1 MKTSKITTLS
11 AIAIATAFLGG
22 AVVHADEA
30 QATSNV
36 YTEVAGKITVT
47 PIRQTEQLTTAVDN
61 AKAAGVTVETG
72 NTVNNLTQDQAQA
85 AMNEKANEINSVV
98 SQYNAEKQAYA
109 DAQAKYEADKAKYV
123 EDKAAYEKNMAEA
136 EENTKKEGNLSEVA
150 EQGLVYN
157 NASEPNATHEVV
169 KGNVVDEK
177 EVQDAAK
184 AAEVGDKDYL
194 VNTVLNPDSEFI
206 NGGTYVALKAGET
219 TTVRYEGLGN
229 STYNGQKIAAVE
241 YDYTPDVDTY
251 AILYNDPTITIGL
264 MNFSK
269 AIDVATNVRFYDVNK
284 QLITLTKDALFGFN
298 SLNRG
303 KGELY
308 NDKIEYV
315 SNEAG
320 FITINGSTIV
330 NHDGNKAYADSSN
343 DEGVIGEWDNFDS
356 PNFYKGGIVGLT
368 KDGKMSFH
376 FGNDGRVWQWFAINS
391 TIPVSTLPIK
401 PVEPVAPTIEE
412 PVAPT
417 VKVDKY
423 ENVSATPVETPTDET
438 PEFNGDI
445 VPLDPPT
452 VDIPEFDAGI
462 PGIPEVRELPEYTEP
477 IGTVPNDAPK
487 YEKPEFEGGV
497 VPNDPPVVE
506 IPEYNEPIGTVP
518 NEAPVYDKPEWNGG
532 IPGIPEE
539 RELPPFEGGVVPND
553 APILDLPELEIPEEP
568 TKPTPEKPV
577 TPKEAPN
584 KPADAPKAKEVE
596 ITEVVYKNDSEPKE
610 AANTTVYGGT
620 LPHTGEKEGI
630 ASTLGLVVIAAGIT
644 GLTLGFKKRNDK

>member
-22 AVVHADEA
+22 AVVHADET
-30 QATSNV
+30 QAASNV

-47 PIRQTEQLTTAVDN
+47 PIQQTEQLATAVDN

-72 NTVNNLTQDQAQA
+72 NTVNNLTQDQAA
-85 AMNEKANEINSVV
+85 NAMNEKANEINSVV
-98 SQYNAEKQAYA
+98 SQYNAEKQAYT

-123 EDKAAYEKNMAEA
+123 EDKAAYEKNMSEAEA
-136 EENTKKEGNLSEVA
+136 NTKKEGNLSEVA

-219 TTVRYEGLGN
+219 TTVRYEGLEN

-269 AIDVATNVRFYDVNK
+269 AIDVATNVRFYGANK

-308 NDKIEYV
+308 DDKIEYV

-343 DEGVIGEWDNFDS
+343 DESVIGEWDNFDS

-368 KDGKMSFH
+368 QDGKMSFH

-401 PVEPVAPTIEE
+401 PVEPVAPTINE
-412 PVAPT
+412 PTTPI
-417 VKVDKY
+417 VKIDKY
-423 ENVSATPVETPTDET
+423 ENISATPVETPTDET
-438 PEFNGDI
+438 PEFNGGI

-452 VDIPEFDAGI
+452 VEI
-462 PGIPEVRELPEYTEP
+462 PEYTEP

-487 YEKPEFEGGV
+487 
-497 VPNDPPVVE
+497 VE
-506 IPEYNEPIGTVP
+506 IPEWNGGTVP
-518 NEAPVYDKPEWNGG
+518 FDAPKYDKPEWNGG
-532 IPGIPEE
+532 VIPNDAPQYDKPEWHGGTT
-539 RELPPFEGGVVPND
+539 PFDAPSIDKPEWSGGVVPFD
-553 APILDLPELEIPEEP
+553 APVLDLPELEIPEEP
-568 TKPTPEKPV
+568 TKPTPEKPS
-577 TPKEAPN
+577 TPEK
-584 KPADAPKAKEVE
+584 APKTSVE
-596 ITEVVYKNDSEPKE
+596 RSNGKVAQSTTVSYKLDSEPKE
-610 AANTTVYGGT
+610 VANTTVYGGV
-620 LPHTGEKEGI
+620 LPNTGEKEGI

-644 GLTLGFKKRNDK
+644 GLTLGFKKHNEEKGE

>member
-11 AIAIATAFLGG
+11 AIALATAFLGG
-22 AVVHADEA
+22 AVVHADET
-30 QATSNV
+30 QPTSNV

-47 PIRQTEQLTTAVDN
+47 PIQQTEQLTAAVDN

-72 NTVNNLTQDQAQA
+72 NTVNNLTQDQAA
-85 AMNEKANEINSVV
+85 NVMNEKANEINSVV
-98 SQYNAEKQAYA
+98 SQYNADKQAYA

-219 TTVRYEGLGN
+219 TTVRYEGLEN

-241 YDYTPDVDTY
+241 YDYTSNVDTY

-269 AIDVATNVRFYDVNK
+269 AIDVATNVRFYDASK

-308 NDKIEYV
+308 DDKIEYV

-343 DEGVIGEWDNFDS
+343 DESVIGEWDNFDS

-401 PVEPVAPTIEE
+401 PVEPVAPAIEE

-423 ENVSATPVETPTDET
+423 ENISATPVETPTDET
-438 PEFNGDI
+438 PEFNGGI

-452 VDIPEFDAGI
+452 VDIPEWNGGTVPNEAPIHDKPEFQGGV
-462 PGIPEVRELPEYTEP
+462 PGIPEVH
-477 IGTVPNDAPK
+477 D
-487 YEKPEFEGGV
+487 KPEFDGGV
-497 VPNDPPVVE
+497 VPLDPPVVE
-506 IPEYNEPIGTVP
+506 IPELII
-518 NEAPVYDKPEWNGG
+518 D
-532 IPGIPEE
+532 IPEE
-539 RELPPFEGGVVPND
+539 
-553 APILDLPELEIPEEP
+553 
-568 TKPTPEKPV
+568 PTPEKPV
-577 TPKEAPN
+577 TLKEVPS
-584 KPADAPKAKEVE
+584 KPVDAPKEKAAAQSTTVSYNLAPVSKE
-596 ITEVVYKNDSEPKE
+596 TPK
-610 AANTTVYGGT
+610 TTVYGGV
-620 LPHTGEKEGI
+620 LPNTGEKEGI
-630 ASTLGLVVIAAGIT
+630 MSTLGLVVIAAGIAS
-644 GLTLGFKKRNDK
+644 LTLSFKKYNEGEEE

>member
-1 MKTSKITTLS
+1 MKTSKFTTL
-11 AIAIATAFLGG
+11 AGLAIATAFLGG

-47 PIRQTEQLTTAVDN
+47 PIQQTEQLTTAIDN
-61 AKAAGVTVETG
+61 AKAAGVAVETG

-85 AMNEKANEINSVV
+85 TMNEKANEINSVV
-98 SQYNAEKQAYA
+98 SQYTADKQAYA
-109 DAQAKYEADKAKYV
+109 DAQAKYESDKAKYV

-184 AAEVGDKDYL
+184 TAEVGDKDYL

-219 TTVRYEGLGN
+219 TTVRYEGLEN

-241 YDYTPDVDTY
+241 YDYTSDVDTY

-269 AIDVATNVRFYDVNK
+269 AIDVATNVRFYDANK

-308 NDKIEYV
+308 DDKIEYV

-343 DEGVIGEWDNFDS
+343 DESVIGEWDNFDS

-376 FGNDGRVWQWFAINS
+376 FGNDGRVWQ
-391 TIPVSTLPIK
+391 
-401 PVEPVAPTIEE
+401 
-412 PVAPT
+412 
-417 VKVDKY
+417 
-423 ENVSATPVETPTDET
+423 
-438 PEFNGDI
+438 
-445 VPLDPPT
+445 
-452 VDIPEFDAGI
+452 
-462 PGIPEVRELPEYTEP
+462 
-477 IGTVPNDAPK
+477 
-487 YEKPEFEGGV
+487 
-497 VPNDPPVVE
+497 
-506 IPEYNEPIGTVP
+506 
-518 NEAPVYDKPEWNGG
+518 
-532 IPGIPEE
+532 
-539 RELPPFEGGVVPND
+539 
-553 APILDLPELEIPEEP
+553 
-568 TKPTPEKPV
+568 
-577 TPKEAPN
+577 
-584 KPADAPKAKEVE
+584 
-596 ITEVVYKNDSEPKE
+596 
-610 AANTTVYGGT
+610 
-620 LPHTGEKEGI
+620 
-630 ASTLGLVVIAAGIT
+630 
-644 GLTLGFKKRNDK
+644 

>member
-11 AIAIATAFLGG
+11 AIALAAAFLGG
-22 AVVHADEA
+22 AVVHADET

-47 PIRQTEQLTTAVDN
+47 PIQQTEQLTTAVDN
-61 AKAAGVTVETG
+61 AKAAGVNVEAG

-85 AMNEKANEINSVV
+85 AMNEKASEINSVV
-98 SQYNAEKQAYA
+98 SQYNAEKQAYT

-123 EDKAAYEKNMAEA
+123 EDKATYEKNMAEA
-136 EENTKKEGNLSEVA
+136 EANTKKEGNLSEVA

-157 NASEPNATHEVV
+157 NVSEPNATHEVL

-219 TTVRYEGLGN
+219 TTVRYEGLEN

-241 YDYTPDVDTY
+241 YDYTSDVDTY

-269 AIDVATNVRFYDVNK
+269 AIDVATNVRFYDANK
-284 QLITLTKDALFGFN
+284 QLITLSKDALFGFN

-308 NDKIEYV
+308 DDKIEYV

-330 NHDGNKAYADSSN
+330 NHEGNKAYADSSN
-343 DEGVIGEWDNFDS
+343 DEGVIGEWDSFDS

-423 ENVSATPVETPTDET
+423 ENISAKPVETPTDET
-438 PEFNGDI
+438 PEFNGGI
-445 VPLDPPT
+445 IPLDPP
-452 VDIPEFDAGI
+452 VVEIPKFEGGIPGIPEVHEKPEFQGGI
-462 PGIPEVRELPEYTEP
+462 PGIPEVRELPP
-477 IGTVPNDAPK
+477 FD
-487 YEKPEFEGGV
+487 GGV
-497 VPNDPPVVE
+497 VPLDPPVVE
-506 IPEYNEPIGTVP
+506 IPELII
-518 NEAPVYDKPEWNGG
+518 D
-532 IPGIPEE
+532 
-539 RELPPFEGGVVPND
+539 
-553 APILDLPELEIPEEP
+553 IPEEP

-584 KPADAPKAKEVE
+584 KPSDAPKDKAAQSTTVS
-596 ITEVVYKNDSEPKE
+596 YKLDSEPKE
-610 AANTTVYGGT
+610 VANTTVYGGV
-620 LPHTGEKEGI
+620 LPNTGEKEGI
-630 ASTLGLVVIAAGIT
+630 MSTLGLAVIAVGIA
-644 GLTLGFKKRNDK
+644 GLTLSFKKYNERGEN

>member
-22 AVVHADEA
+22 AVVHADET
-30 QATSNV
+30 QSTSNV

-47 PIRQTEQLTTAVDN
+47 PIQQTEQLTAAVDN
-61 AKAAGVTVETG
+61 AKAAGVAVETG
-72 NTVNNLTQDQAQA
+72 NTVNNLTQDQAA
-85 AMNEKANEINSVV
+85 NAMNEKANEINSVV
-98 SQYNAEKQAYA
+98 SQYNADKQAYA
-109 DAQAKYEADKAKYV
+109 DAQTKYESDKAKYV

-219 TTVRYEGLGN
+219 TTVRYEGLEN

-269 AIDVATNVRFYDVNK
+269 AIDVATNVRFYDANK

-308 NDKIEYV
+308 DDKIEYV

-330 NHDGNKAYADSSN
+330 NHEGNKAYADSSN

-412 PVAPT
+412 PTAPT

-423 ENVSATPVETPTDET
+423 ENISATPVETPTDET
-438 PEFNGDI
+438 PEFNGGV

-452 VDIPEFDAGI
+452 VEIPEFQGGI
-462 PGIPEVRELPEYTEP
+462 PGIPEVHEKPEFNGGIPGIPE
-477 IGTVPNDAPK
+477 VH
-487 YEKPEFEGGV
+487 EKPEFEGGV
-497 VPNDPPVVE
+497 VPLDPPVVE
-506 IPEYNEPIGTVP
+506 IPELII
-518 NEAPVYDKPEWNGG
+518 D
-532 IPGIPEE
+532 
-539 RELPPFEGGVVPND
+539 
-553 APILDLPELEIPEEP
+553 IPEEP
-568 TKPTPEKPV
+568 TKPTPEKPS
-577 TPKEAPN
+577 TPKEVPS
-584 KPADAPKAKEVE
+584 KPVEV
-596 ITEVVYKNDSEPKE
+596 PKE
-610 AANTTVYGGT
+610 KVAQPATVSYNFAPASKETPKTTVYGGT
-620 LPHTGEKEGI
+620 LPNTGEKEGI
-630 ASTLGLVVIAAGIT
+630 ASTLGLVVIAAGIAS
-644 GLTLGFKKRNDK
+644 LTLSFKKFNEGEEE

>member
-11 AIAIATAFLGG
+11 AIALATAFLGG
-22 AVVHADEA
+22 AVVHADET
-30 QATSNV
+30 QPTSNV

-47 PIRQTEQLTTAVDN
+47 PIQQTEQLTAAVDN
-61 AKAAGVTVETG
+61 AKAAGVNVETG
-72 NTVNNLTQDQAQA
+72 NTVNNLTQDQAA
-85 AMNEKANEINSVV
+85 NAMNEKANEINSVV
-98 SQYNAEKQAYA
+98 SQYTADKQAYA

-157 NASEPNATHEVV
+157 NASEPNATHKVV

-184 AAEVGDKDYL
+184 TAEVGDKDYL

-219 TTVRYEGLGN
+219 TTVRYEGLEN

-241 YDYTPDVDTY
+241 YDYTPDADTY

-269 AIDVATNVRFYDVNK
+269 AIDVATNVRFYDGNK
-284 QLITLTKDALFGFN
+284 KLIALTKDALFGFN

-308 NDKIEYV
+308 DDKIEYV

-330 NHDGNKAYADSSN
+330 NHEGNKAYADSSN
-343 DEGVIGEWDNFDS
+343 DESVISEWDNFDS

-401 PVEPVAPTIEE
+401 PVEPVAPTIKE
-412 PVAPT
+412 PAAPT

-438 PEFNGDI
+438 PEFNGGI

-452 VDIPEFDAGI
+452 VDIPEWNGGTVPNEAPVHYKPEFQGGI
-462 PGIPEVRELPEYTEP
+462 PGIPEVRELP
-477 IGTVPNDAPK
+477 
-487 YEKPEFEGGV
+487 
-497 VPNDPPVVE
+497 
-506 IPEYNEPIGTVP
+506 
-518 NEAPVYDKPEWNGG
+518 
-532 IPGIPEE
+532 
-539 RELPPFEGGVVPND
+539 PFEGGVIPND

-577 TPKEAPN
+577 TPKEVPN
-584 KPADAPKAKEVE
+584 KPADAPKESATVS
-596 ITEVVYKNDSEPKE
+596 YKLDSEPKE
-610 AANTTVYGGT
+610 VVNTPVYGGT
-620 LPHTGEKEGI
+620 LPVTGEKEGI

-644 GLTLGFKKRNDK
+644 ALTLGSKKRNEGEEE

>member
-22 AVVHADEA
+22 AVVHADE

-47 PIRQTEQLTTAVDN
+47 PIQQNEQLTTAVDN

-72 NTVNNLTQDQAQA
+72 NTVNNLTQDQAA
-85 AMNEKANEINSVV
+85 NAMNEKANEINSVV

-109 DAQAKYEADKAKYV
+109 DAQAKYEADKAKYI
-123 EDKAAYEKNMAEA
+123 EDKAVYEKNMAEA
-136 EENTKKEGNLSEVA
+136 EANTKKEGNLSEVA

-219 TTVRYEGLGN
+219 TTIRYEGLEN

-241 YDYTPDVDTY
+241 YDYTSDIDTY

-269 AIDVATNVRFYDVNK
+269 AIDVATNVRFYDANK

-308 NDKIEYV
+308 DDKIEYV

-330 NHDGNKAYADSSN
+330 NHEGNKAYADSSN
-343 DEGVIGEWDNFDS
+343 DESVIGEWDSFDS
-356 PNFYKGGIVGLT
+356 ANFYKGGIVGLT

-445 VPLDPPT
+445 
-452 VDIPEFDAGI
+452 
-462 PGIPEVRELPEYTEP
+462 PGIPEVH
-477 IGTVPNDAPK
+477 
-487 YEKPEFEGGV
+487 EKPEFDGGV
-497 VPNDPPVVE
+497 VPLDPPVVE
-506 IPEYNEPIGTVP
+506 IPELIT
-518 NEAPVYDKPEWNGG
+518 D
-532 IPGIPEE
+532 
-539 RELPPFEGGVVPND
+539 
-553 APILDLPELEIPEEP
+553 IPEEP
-568 TKPTPEKPV
+568 TKPTPEKPN
-577 TPKEAPN
+577 TPKEVPN
-584 KPADAPKAKEVE
+584 NPVDAPKEKVAQSATVS
-596 ITEVVYKNDSEPKE
+596 YKLDSEPKE
-610 AANTTVYGGT
+610 GVNTPVYGGT
-620 LPHTGEKEGI
+620 LPVTGEKEGI

-644 GLTLGFKKRNDK
+644 ALTLGFKKRNEGEEE

>member
-11 AIAIATAFLGG
+11 AIALATAFLGG
-22 AVVHADEA
+22 AVVHADET
-30 QATSNV
+30 QSTSNV

-47 PIRQTEQLTTAVDN
+47 PIQQTEQLTTAVDN
-61 AKAAGVTVETG
+61 AKAAGVNVETG
-72 NTVNNLTQDQAQA
+72 NTVNNLTQNQAQA

-98 SQYNAEKQAYA
+98 SQYTADKQAYA
-109 DAQAKYEADKAKYV
+109 DAQAKYESDKAKYV

-150 EQGLVYN
+150 EQDLVYN

-219 TTVRYEGLGN
+219 TTVRYEGLEN

-269 AIDVATNVRFYDVNK
+269 AIDVATNVRFYDANK

-308 NDKIEYV
+308 DDKIEYV

-330 NHDGNKAYADSSN
+330 NHEGNKAYADSSN

-391 TIPVSTLPIK
+391 TIPVSTLPVK

-412 PVAPT
+412 PAAPT

-423 ENVSATPVETPTDET
+423 ENISATPVETPTDET
-438 PEFNGDI
+438 PEFNGGI

-452 VDIPEFDAGI
+452 VEIPEFQGGI
-462 PGIPEVRELPEYTEP
+462 PGIPEVH
-477 IGTVPNDAPK
+477 
-487 YEKPEFEGGV
+487 EKPEF
-497 VPNDPPVVE
+497 
-506 IPEYNEPIGTVP
+506 
-518 NEAPVYDKPEWNGG
+518 NGG
-532 IPGIPEE
+532 IPGIPEVHE
-539 RELPPFEGGVVPND
+539 KPEFEGGVVPND

-577 TPKEAPN
+577 TPKEVPN

-596 ITEVVYKNDSEPKE
+596 ITEVAYKLDSEPKE
-610 AANTTVYGGT
+610 VANTPVYGGV
-620 LPHTGEKEGI
+620 LPNTGEKEGV

-644 GLTLGFKKRNDK
+644 TLGLSFKKYNEGEEE

>member
-22 AVVHADEA
+22 AVVHADET
-30 QATSNV
+30 QAASNV

-47 PIRQTEQLTTAVDN
+47 PIQQTEQLATAVDN

-72 NTVNNLTQDQAQA
+72 NTVNNLTQDQVAN
-85 AMNEKANEINSVV
+85 AMDEKANEINSVV

-109 DAQAKYEADKAKYV
+109 DAQAKYESDKAKYV

-136 EENTKKEGNLSEVA
+136 EANTKKEGNLSEVA

-219 TTVRYEGLGN
+219 TTVRYEGLEN

-241 YDYTPDVDTY
+241 YDYTPDADTY

-269 AIDVATNVRFYDVNK
+269 AIDVATNVRFYDANK

-308 NDKIEYV
+308 DDKIEYV

-330 NHDGNKAYADSSN
+330 NHEGNKAYADSSN

-368 KDGKMSFH
+368 KDGEMSFH

-412 PVAPT
+412 PAAPT

-438 PEFNGDI
+438 PEFNGGI

-452 VDIPEFDAGI
+452 VEIPEFQGGI
-462 PGIPEVRELPEYTEP
+462 PGIPEV
-477 IGTVPNDAPK
+477 
-487 YEKPEFEGGV
+487 
-497 VPNDPPVVE
+497 
-506 IPEYNEPIGTVP
+506 
-518 NEAPVYDKPEWNGG
+518 
-532 IPGIPEE
+532 

-553 APILDLPELEIPEEP
+553 APILDLPELVIPEKP

-577 TPKEAPN
+577 TPTQEKPQKPSTPKEVPN
-584 KPADAPKAKEVE
+584 KPLDAPKAKEAESDTVSYKLNSE
-596 ITEVVYKNDSEPKE
+596 QKEVT
-610 AANTTVYGGT
+610 NTTVYGGV
-620 LPHTGEKEGI
+620 LPNTGEKESI
-630 ASTLGLVVIAAGIT
+630 MSTLGLLVISAGIA
-644 GLTLGFKKRNDK
+644 GLTLSFKKYNEGE

>member
-30 QATSNV
+30 PATSNV

-47 PIRQTEQLTTAVDN
+47 PIQQTEQLTAAVDN
-61 AKAAGVTVETG
+61 AKAAGVNVETG
-72 NTVNNLTQDQAQA
+72 NTVNNLTQDQAA
-85 AMNEKANEINSVV
+85 NAMNEKANEINSVV
-98 SQYNAEKQAYA
+98 SQYTADKQAYA

-157 NASEPNATHEVV
+157 NASEPNATHKVV

-184 AAEVGDKDYL
+184 TAEVGDKDYL

-219 TTVRYEGLGN
+219 TTVRYEGLEN

-241 YDYTPDVDTY
+241 YDYTPDADTY

-269 AIDVATNVRFYDVNK
+269 AIDVATNVRFYDANK
-284 QLITLTKDALFGFN
+284 QLIALTKDALFGFN

-308 NDKIEYV
+308 DDKIEYV

-330 NHDGNKAYADSSN
+330 NHEGNKAYADSSN
-343 DEGVIGEWDNFDS
+343 DESVIGEWDNFDS

-401 PVEPVAPTIEE
+401 PVEPVAPTIKE
-412 PVAPT
+412 PAAPT
-417 VKVDKY
+417 VKIDKY

-438 PEFNGDI
+438 PEFNGGI

-452 VDIPEFDAGI
+452 VEIPEFQGGI
-462 PGIPEVRELPEYTEP
+462 PGIPEVH
-477 IGTVPNDAPK
+477 
-487 YEKPEFEGGV
+487 EKPEF
-497 VPNDPPVVE
+497 
-506 IPEYNEPIGTVP
+506 
-518 NEAPVYDKPEWNGG
+518 NGG
-532 IPGIPEE
+532 IPGIPEVHE
-539 RELPPFEGGVVPND
+539 KPEFEGGVVPND

-568 TKPTPEKPV
+568 TKPTPEKPS
-577 TPKEAPN
+577 TPEK
-584 KPADAPKAKEVE
+584 APKTSVE
-596 ITEVVYKNDSEPKE
+596 RSNGKVAQSTTVSYKLDSEPKE
-610 AANTTVYGGT
+610 VANTTVYGGV
-620 LPHTGEKEGI
+620 LPNTGEKEGI
-630 ASTLGLVVIAAGIT
+630 TSTLGLVVIAAGIT
-644 GLTLGFKKRNDK
+644 TLGLSFKKYNEGEEE

>member
-22 AVVHADEA
+22 AVVHADET

-47 PIRQTEQLTTAVDN
+47 PIQQTEQLTTAVDN
-61 AKAAGVTVETG
+61 AKAAGVTVESG
-72 NTVNNLTQDQAQA
+72 NTVNNLTQDQAA
-85 AMNEKANEINSVV
+85 NAMDEKANEINSVV
-98 SQYNAEKQAYA
+98 SQYNAEKQVYA
-109 DAQAKYEADKAKYV
+109 DAQAKYESDKAKYV

-157 NASEPNATHEVV
+157 NASEPNATHEVI

-184 AAEVGDKDYL
+184 VAEVGDKDYL

-206 NGGTYVALKAGET
+206 NGGTYVALKAGKT
-219 TTVRYEGLGN
+219 TTVRYEGLKN

-241 YDYTPDVDTY
+241 YDYTSDVDTY

-269 AIDVATNVRFYDVNK
+269 AIDVATNVRFYDANK

-308 NDKIEYV
+308 DDKIEYV

-330 NHDGNKAYADSSN
+330 NHEGNKAYADSSN
-343 DEGVIGEWDNFDS
+343 DESVIGKWDSFDS
-356 PNFYKGGIVGLT
+356 ANFYKGGIVGLT

-401 PVEPVAPTIEE
+401 PVEPVAPTIKE
-412 PVAPT
+412 PATPT

-423 ENVSATPVETPTDET
+423 ENISATPVETPTDET
-438 PEFNGDI
+438 PEFNG
-445 VPLDPPT
+445 
-452 VDIPEFDAGI
+452 GI
-462 PGIPEVRELPEYTEP
+462 PGIPEVH
-477 IGTVPNDAPK
+477 
-487 YEKPEFEGGV
+487 EKPEFDGGV
-497 VPNDPPVVE
+497 VPLDPPVVE
-506 IPEYNEPIGTVP
+506 IPELIIDV
-518 NEAPVYDKPEWNGG
+518 
-532 IPGIPEE
+532 PEE
-539 RELPPFEGGVVPND
+539 
-553 APILDLPELEIPEEP
+553 
-568 TKPTPEKPV
+568 PTPEKPS
-577 TPKEAPN
+577 TPEK
-584 KPADAPKAKEVE
+584 APKTSVE
-596 ITEVVYKNDSEPKE
+596 RPNGKVAQSTTVSYKLDSEPKE
-610 AANTTVYGGT
+610 VANTPVYGGV
-620 LPHTGEKEGI
+620 LPNTGEKESI
-630 ASTLGLVVIAAGIT
+630 MSTLGLLVISAGIA
-644 GLTLGFKKRNDK
+644 GLTLSFKKYNEGE

>member
-11 AIAIATAFLGG
+11 AIALATAFLGG

-30 QATSNV
+30 QSTSNV

-47 PIRQTEQLTTAVDN
+47 PIQQTEQLTAAVDN
-61 AKAAGVTVETG
+61 AKAAGVNVETG
-72 NTVNNLTQDQAQA
+72 NTVNNLTQNQAQA

-98 SQYNAEKQAYA
+98 SQYTADKQAYA
-109 DAQAKYEADKAKYV
+109 DAQAKYESDKAKYV
-123 EDKAAYEKNMAEA
+123 EDKAACEKNMAEA

-150 EQGLVYN
+150 EQDLVYN

-219 TTVRYEGLGN
+219 TTVRYEGLEN

-269 AIDVATNVRFYDVNK
+269 AIDVATNVRFYDANK

-308 NDKIEYV
+308 DDKIEYV

-330 NHDGNKAYADSSN
+330 NHEGNKAYADSSN

-391 TIPVSTLPIK
+391 TIPVSTLPVK

-412 PVAPT
+412 PAAPT

-423 ENVSATPVETPTDET
+423 ENISATPVETPTDET
-438 PEFNGDI
+438 PEYNGGI

-452 VDIPEFDAGI
+452 VEIPEFQGGI
-462 PGIPEVRELPEYTEP
+462 PGIPEVP
-477 IGTVPNDAPK
+477 
-487 YEKPEFEGGV
+487 EKPEFNGDIPGIPEVHEKPEFDGGV
-497 VPNDPPVVE
+497 VPLDPPVVE
-506 IPEYNEPIGTVP
+506 IPELII
-518 NEAPVYDKPEWNGG
+518 D
-532 IPGIPEE
+532 
-539 RELPPFEGGVVPND
+539 
-553 APILDLPELEIPEEP
+553 IPEEP
-568 TKPTPEKPV
+568 TKPTPEKPN
-577 TPKEAPN
+577 TPKEVPN
-584 KPADAPKAKEVE
+584 KPVDAPKEKVAQSATVS
-596 ITEVVYKNDSEPKE
+596 YKLDSEPKE
-610 AANTTVYGGT
+610 GVNTPVYGGT
-620 LPHTGEKEGI
+620 LPVTGEKEGI

-644 GLTLGFKKRNDK
+644 ALTLGFKKRNEGEEE

>member
-22 AVVHADEA
+22 AVVHADET
-30 QATSNV
+30 QATSNI

-47 PIRQTEQLTTAVDN
+47 PIQQSEQLATAVDN
-61 AKAAGVTVETG
+61 AKAVGVAIETG
-72 NTVNNLTQDQAQA
+72 GTVNNLTQDQAVN
-85 AMNEKANEINSVV
+85 AMNEKASEINLVV

-109 DAQAKYEADKAKYV
+109 DAQAKYDADKAKYV

-157 NASEPNATHEVV
+157 NASEPNATHKVV

-184 AAEVGDKDYL
+184 TAEVGDKDYL

-219 TTVRYEGLGN
+219 TTVRYEGLEN

-241 YDYTPDVDTY
+241 YDYTPDADTY

-269 AIDVATNVRFYDVNK
+269 AIDVATNVRFYDGNK
-284 QLITLTKDALFGFN
+284 KLIALTKDALFGFN

-308 NDKIEYV
+308 DDKIEYV

-330 NHDGNKAYADSSN
+330 NHEGNKAYADSSN
-343 DEGVIGEWDNFDS
+343 DESVIGEWDNFDS

-401 PVEPVAPTIEE
+401 PVEPVAPTIKE
-412 PVAPT
+412 PAAPT

-438 PEFNGDI
+438 PEFNGGI

-452 VDIPEFDAGI
+452 VDIPEWNGGTVPNEAPVHYKPEFQGGI
-462 PGIPEVRELPEYTEP
+462 PGIPEVRELP
-477 IGTVPNDAPK
+477 
-487 YEKPEFEGGV
+487 
-497 VPNDPPVVE
+497 
-506 IPEYNEPIGTVP
+506 
-518 NEAPVYDKPEWNGG
+518 
-532 IPGIPEE
+532 
-539 RELPPFEGGVVPND
+539 PFEGGVIPND
-553 APILDLPELEIPEEP
+553 APILDLPELHIPEEP
-568 TKPTPEKPV
+568 EKPS
-577 TPKEAPN
+577 TPKEVSS
-584 KPADAPKAKEVE
+584 KPVDAPKTKEVE
-596 ITEVVYKNDSEPKE
+596 TTAVTYKLDSEPKE
-610 AANTTVYGGT
+610 GVNTPVYGGT
-620 LPHTGEKEGI
+620 LPVTGEKEGI

-644 GLTLGFKKRNDK
+644 ALTLGFKKRNEGEEE

>member
-11 AIAIATAFLGG
+11 AIALATAFLGG

-30 QATSNV
+30 QSTSNV

-47 PIRQTEQLTTAVDN
+47 PIQQTEQLTAAVDN
-61 AKAAGVTVETG
+61 AKAAGVNVETG
-72 NTVNNLTQDQAQA
+72 NTVNNLTQNQAQA

-98 SQYNAEKQAYA
+98 SQYTADKQAYA
-109 DAQAKYEADKAKYV
+109 DAQAKYESDKAKYV

-150 EQGLVYN
+150 EQDLVYN
-157 NASEPNATHEVV
+157 NASEPNTTHEVV

-219 TTVRYEGLGN
+219 TTVRYEGLEN

-269 AIDVATNVRFYDVNK
+269 AIDVATNVRFYDANK

-308 NDKIEYV
+308 DDKIEYV

-330 NHDGNKAYADSSN
+330 NHEGNKAYADSSN

-401 PVEPVAPTIEE
+401 PVEPVAPTVEE
-412 PVAPT
+412 PAAPT

-438 PEFNGDI
+438 PEFNGGI
-445 VPLDPPT
+445 VPLDPP
-452 VDIPEFDAGI
+452 VVENPEFEGGI
-462 PGIPEVRELPEYTEP
+462 PGIPEVH
-477 IGTVPNDAPK
+477 G
-487 YEKPEFEGGV
+487 KPEFQ
-497 VPNDPPVVE
+497 
-506 IPEYNEPIGTVP
+506 
-518 NEAPVYDKPEWNGG
+518 GG
-532 IPGIPEE
+532 IPGIPEVHE
-539 RELPPFEGGVVPND
+539 KPEFEGGVVPND

-568 TKPTPEKPV
+568 TKPTPEKPS
-577 TPKEAPN
+577 TPKEAPS
-584 KPADAPKAKEVE
+584 KPVDAPKAKEVE

-610 AANTTVYGGT
+610 VANTTVYGGV
-620 LPHTGEKEGI
+620 LPNTGEKEGI
-630 ASTLGLVVIAAGIT
+630 ASNLGLVVIAAGIA
-644 GLTLGFKKRNDK
+644 GLTLSFKKYNEGEDK

>member
-1 MKTSKITTLS
+1 METSKITTLS

-30 QATSNV
+30 PATSNV

-47 PIRQTEQLTTAVDN
+47 PIQQTEQLTAAVDN
-61 AKAAGVTVETG
+61 AKAAGVNVETG
-72 NTVNNLTQDQAQA
+72 NTVNNLTQNQAQA

-98 SQYNAEKQAYA
+98 SQYTADKQAYA
-109 DAQAKYEADKAKYV
+109 DAQAKYESDKAKYV

-157 NASEPNATHEVV
+157 DASEPNATHEVV

-219 TTVRYEGLGN
+219 TTVRYEGLEN

-269 AIDVATNVRFYDVNK
+269 AIDVATNVRFYDANK

-308 NDKIEYV
+308 DDKIEYV

-330 NHDGNKAYADSSN
+330 NHEGNKAYADSSN

-391 TIPVSTLPIK
+391 TIPVSTLPVK

-412 PVAPT
+412 PAAPT

-423 ENVSATPVETPTDET
+423 ENISATPVETPTDET
-438 PEFNGDI
+438 PEFNGGI

-452 VDIPEFDAGI
+452 VEIPEFQGGI
-462 PGIPEVRELPEYTEP
+462 PGIPEVH
-477 IGTVPNDAPK
+477 
-487 YEKPEFEGGV
+487 EKPEFNGDIPGIPEVHEKPEFDGGV
-497 VPNDPPVVE
+497 VPLDPPVVE
-506 IPEYNEPIGTVP
+506 IPELII
-518 NEAPVYDKPEWNGG
+518 D
-532 IPGIPEE
+532 
-539 RELPPFEGGVVPND
+539 
-553 APILDLPELEIPEEP
+553 IPEEP
-568 TKPTPEKPV
+568 TKPTPEKPA
-577 TPKEAPN
+577 TPKEVPN
-584 KPADAPKAKEVE
+584 KPVDAPKLDKVE
-596 ITEVVYKNDSEPKE
+596 IAEVVYKNDSEPKE
-610 AANTTVYGGT
+610 VANTTVYGGV
-620 LPHTGEKEGI
+620 LPNTGEKEGI
-630 ASTLGLVVIAAGIT
+630 TSTLGLVVIAAGIT
-644 GLTLGFKKRNDK
+644 TLGLSFKKYNEGEEE

>member
-22 AVVHADEA
+22 AVVHADET
-30 QATSNV
+30 QSTSNV

-47 PIRQTEQLTTAVDN
+47 PIQQTEQLTTAVDN
-61 AKAAGVTVETG
+61 AKAAGVNVEAGT
-72 NTVNNLTQDQAQA
+72 TDNNLTQDQAA
-85 AMNEKANEINSVV
+85 NAMNEKANEINSVV
-98 SQYNAEKQAYA
+98 SQYTADKQAYA
-109 DAQAKYEADKAKYV
+109 DAQAKYESDKAKYV

-136 EENTKKEGNLSEVA
+136 EANTKKEGNLSEVA

-157 NASEPNATHEVV
+157 NASEPNATHKVV

-219 TTVRYEGLGN
+219 TTVRYEGLEN
-229 STYNGQKIAAVE
+229 STYNGQKISAVE

-269 AIDVATNVRFYDVNK
+269 AIDVATNVRFYDANK
-284 QLITLTKDALFGFN
+284 QLVTLTKDALFGFN

-308 NDKIEYV
+308 DDKIEYV

-343 DEGVIGEWDNFDS
+343 DESVIGEWDNFDS

-368 KDGKMSFH
+368 QDGKMSFH

-391 TIPVSTLPIK
+391 TIPVPTLPIK

-438 PEFNGDI
+438 PEFNGGI
-445 VPLDPPT
+445 VPLDPPM
-452 VDIPEFDAGI
+452 VEIPEFEGGI

-477 IGTVPNDAPK
+477 IGTVPNEAPVHD
-487 YEKPEFEGGV
+487 KPEFQ
-497 VPNDPPVVE
+497 
-506 IPEYNEPIGTVP
+506 
-518 NEAPVYDKPEWNGG
+518 GG

-553 APILDLPELEIPEEP
+553 APVLDLPELHIPTE
-568 TKPTPEKPV
+568 PEKPV
-577 TPKEAPN
+577 IPEKPSTPKEVPN
-584 KPADAPKAKEVE
+584 KPVDAPKVKEVE

-610 AANTTVYGGT
+610 VANTTVYGGT
-620 LPHTGEKEGI
+620 LPNAGEKEGI
-630 ASTLGLVVIAAGIT
+630 ASTLGLAVIAVGIA
-644 GLTLGFKKRNDK
+644 GLTLSFKKYNEGEGE

>member
-22 AVVHADEA
+22 AVVHADET
-30 QATSNV
+30 QSTSNV

-47 PIRQTEQLTTAVDN
+47 PIQQTEQLTAAVDN
-61 AKAAGVTVETG
+61 AKAAGVNVGAG
-72 NTVNNLTQDQAQA
+72 NTVNNLTQDQAA
-85 AMNEKANEINSVV
+85 NAMNEKANEINSVV
-98 SQYNAEKQAYA
+98 SQYTADKQAYA

-150 EQGLVYN
+150 EQGLVYK

-169 KGNVVDEK
+169 KGNVVEEK

-219 TTVRYEGLGN
+219 TTVRYEGLEN

-241 YDYTPDVDTY
+241 YDYTPDADTY

-269 AIDVATNVRFYDVNK
+269 AIDVATNVRFYDANK

-308 NDKIEYV
+308 ADKIEYV

-330 NHDGNKAYADSSN
+330 NHEGNKAYADSSN
-343 DEGVIGEWDNFDS
+343 DESVIGEWDNFDS

-412 PVAPT
+412 PTAPT

-423 ENVSATPVETPTDET
+423 ENISATPVETPTDET
-438 PEFNGDI
+438 PEFNGGI

-452 VDIPEFDAGI
+452 VDIPEWNG
-462 PGIPEVRELPEYTEP
+462 
-477 IGTVPNDAPK
+477 
-487 YEKPEFEGGV
+487 
-497 VPNDPPVVE
+497 
-506 IPEYNEPIGTVP
+506 GTVP
-518 NEAPVYDKPEWNGG
+518 NEAPIHDKPEFQGG
-532 IPGIPEE
+532 VPGIPEVHE
-539 RELPPFEGGVVPND
+539 KPEFDGGVVPND

-568 TKPTPEKPV
+568 TPEKPSTPEKS
-577 TPKEAPN
+577 PKTSVERPN
-584 KPADAPKAKEVE
+584 NKVAQS
-596 ITEVVYKNDSEPKE
+596 YKLDSEPKE
-610 AANTTVYGGT
+610 AVNTPVYGST
-620 LPHTGEKEGI
+620 LPNTGEKEGI
-630 ASTLGLVVIAAGIT
+630 MSTLGLVVIAAGIAS
-644 GLTLGFKKRNDK
+644 LTLGFKKYNEGEEE

>member
-22 AVVHADEA
+22 AVVHADET
-30 QATSNV
+30 QATSNI

-47 PIRQTEQLTTAVDN
+47 PIQQSEQLATAVDN
-61 AKAAGVTVETG
+61 AKAAGVAIETG
-72 NTVNNLTQDQAQA
+72 GTVNNLTQDQAVN
-85 AMNEKANEINSVV
+85 AMNEKASEINSVV

-109 DAQAKYEADKAKYV
+109 DAQAKYDADKAKYV

-136 EENTKKEGNLSEVA
+136 EANTKKEGNLSEVA

-194 VNTVLNPDSEFI
+194 VNTVLNPDSDFI
-206 NGGTYVALKAGET
+206 NSGTYVALKAGET
-219 TTVRYEGLGN
+219 TTVRYEGLEN

-269 AIDVATNVRFYDVNK
+269 AIDVATNVRFYDANK
-284 QLITLTKDALFGFN
+284 QLIALTKDALFGFN

-308 NDKIEYV
+308 DDKIEYV

-330 NHDGNKAYADSSN
+330 NHEGNKAYADSSN
-343 DEGVIGEWDNFDS
+343 DESVIGEWDSFDS
-356 PNFYKGGIVGLT
+356 TNFYKGGIVGLT

-412 PVAPT
+412 PTAPT

-423 ENVSATPVETPTDET
+423 ENISATPVETPTDET
-438 PEFNGDI
+438 PEFNGGI

-452 VDIPEFDAGI
+452 VDIPEWNG
-462 PGIPEVRELPEYTEP
+462 
-477 IGTVPNDAPK
+477 GTVPNDAPK
-487 YEKPEFEGGV
+487 YEKPEFR
-497 VPNDPPVVE
+497 
-506 IPEYNEPIGTVP
+506 
-518 NEAPVYDKPEWNGG
+518 GG
-532 IPGIPEE
+532 IPGIPEV
-539 RELPPFEGGVVPND
+539 RELPPFEGGVIPND
-553 APILDLPELEIPEEP
+553 APILDLPELEIPVE
-568 TKPTPEKPV
+568 PTPEKPS
-577 TPKEAPN
+577 TPKEVPS
-584 KPADAPKAKEVE
+584 KPVEV
-596 ITEVVYKNDSEPKE
+596 PKE
-610 AANTTVYGGT
+610 KVVQPATVSYNFAPASKETPKTTVYGGT
-620 LPHTGEKEGI
+620 LPLTGEKEGI

-644 GLTLGFKKRNDK
+644 ALTLGFKKYNESEGQVNEHRNK

>member
-11 AIAIATAFLGG
+11 AIALATAFLGG
-22 AVVHADEA
+22 AVVHADET
-30 QATSNV
+30 QPTSNV

-47 PIRQTEQLTTAVDN
+47 PIQQTEQLTAAVDN
-61 AKAAGVTVETG
+61 AKAVGVNVETG
-72 NTVNNLTQDQAQA
+72 NTVNNLTQDQAA
-85 AMNEKANEINSVV
+85 NAMNEKANEINSVV
-98 SQYNAEKQAYA
+98 SQYTADKQAYA
-109 DAQAKYEADKAKYV
+109 DAQAKYDTDKAKYV

-136 EENTKKEGNLSEVA
+136 EANTKKEGNLSEVA

-157 NASEPNATHEVV
+157 NASEPNATHKVV

-219 TTVRYEGLGN
+219 TTVRYEGLEN

-269 AIDVATNVRFYDVNK
+269 AIDVATNVRFYDANK

-308 NDKIEYV
+308 DDKIEYV

-330 NHDGNKAYADSSN
+330 NHEGNKAYADSSN

-391 TIPVSTLPIK
+391 TIPVSTLPVK

-412 PVAPT
+412 PAAPT

-423 ENVSATPVETPTDET
+423 ENISATPVETPTDET
-438 PEFNGDI
+438 PEFNGGI

-452 VDIPEFDAGI
+452 VEIPEFQGGISGIPEVHEKPEFNGDI
-462 PGIPEVRELPEYTEP
+462 PGIPEVH
-477 IGTVPNDAPK
+477 
-487 YEKPEFEGGV
+487 EKPEFDGGV
-497 VPNDPPVVE
+497 VPLDPPVVE
-506 IPEYNEPIGTVP
+506 IPELII
-518 NEAPVYDKPEWNGG
+518 D
-532 IPGIPEE
+532 
-539 RELPPFEGGVVPND
+539 
-553 APILDLPELEIPEEP
+553 IPEEP
-568 TKPTPEKPV
+568 TKPTPEKPTMPKEV
-577 TPKEAPN
+577 PNKPVGAPKEKAAAQSTTVSYNLAPVSKEAP
-584 KPADAPKAKEVE
+584 K
-596 ITEVVYKNDSEPKE
+596 
-610 AANTTVYGGT
+610 TTVYGGV
-620 LPHTGEKEGI
+620 LPNTGEKEGI
-630 ASTLGLVVIAAGIT
+630 MSTLGLVVIAAGIA
-644 GLTLGFKKRNDK
+644 TLGLSFKKYNEGEEE

>member
-11 AIAIATAFLGG
+11 AIALSAAFLGG
-22 AVVHADEA
+22 TVVHADET

-47 PIRQTEQLTTAVDN
+47 PIQQSEQLTAAVDN

-72 NTVNNLTQDQAQA
+72 NTVNNLTQDQAA
-85 AMNEKANEINSVV
+85 NAMNEKANEINSVV
-98 SQYNAEKQAYA
+98 SQYNAEKQSYA
-109 DAQAKYEADKAKYV
+109 DAQAKYE
-123 EDKAAYEKNMAEA
+123 KNMSEA

-219 TTVRYEGLGN
+219 TTVRYEGLEN

-241 YDYTPDVDTY
+241 YDYTSNVDTY

-269 AIDVATNVRFYDVNK
+269 AIDVATNVRFYDANK

-308 NDKIEYV
+308 DDKIEYV

-330 NHDGNKAYADSSN
+330 NHEGNKAYADSSN
-343 DEGVIGEWDNFDS
+343 DESVIGEWDNFDS
-356 PNFYKGGIVGLT
+356 PNFYKGGLVGLT

-391 TIPVSTLPIK
+391 TIPVSTLPVK

-412 PVAPT
+412 PAAPT

-423 ENVSATPVETPTDET
+423 ENISATPVETPTDET
-438 PEFNGDI
+438 PEFNGGI

-452 VDIPEFDAGI
+452 VEIPEFQGGI
-462 PGIPEVRELPEYTEP
+462 PGIPEVH
-477 IGTVPNDAPK
+477 
-487 YEKPEFEGGV
+487 EKPEFNGDIPGIPEVHEKPEFDGGV
-497 VPNDPPVVE
+497 VPLDPPVVE
-506 IPEYNEPIGTVP
+506 IPELII
-518 NEAPVYDKPEWNGG
+518 D
-532 IPGIPEE
+532 
-539 RELPPFEGGVVPND
+539 
-553 APILDLPELEIPEEP
+553 IPEEP
-568 TKPTPEKPV
+568 TKPTPEKPN
-577 TPKEAPN
+577 TPKEVPN
-584 KPADAPKAKEVE
+584 KPVDAPKEKVAQSATVS
-596 ITEVVYKNDSEPKE
+596 YKLDSEPKE
-610 AANTTVYGGT
+610 TPKTTVYGGV
-620 LPHTGEKEGI
+620 LPNTGEKEGI
-630 ASTLGLVVIAAGIT
+630 ASNLGLVVIAAGIT
-644 GLTLGFKKRNDK
+644 GLTLGFKKRNEEKGE

>member
-30 QATSNV
+30 QTTSNV

-47 PIRQTEQLTTAVDN
+47 PIQQTEQLTTAVDN

-72 NTVNNLTQDQAQA
+72 NTVNNLTQDQAA
-85 AMNEKANEINSVV
+85 NAMNEKANEINSVV
-98 SQYNAEKQAYA
+98 SQYNAEKQDYA
-109 DAQAKYEADKAKYV
+109 DAQAKYEADKAKYI
-123 EDKAAYEKNMAEA
+123 EDKAVYEKNMAEA
-136 EENTKKEGNLSEVA
+136 EANTKKEGNLSEVA

-184 AAEVGDKDYL
+184 TAEVGDKDYL

-219 TTVRYEGLGN
+219 TTVRYEGLEN

-241 YDYTPDVDTY
+241 YDYTPDADTY

-269 AIDVATNVRFYDVNK
+269 AIDVATNVRFYDANK
-284 QLITLTKDALFGFN
+284 QLIALTKDALFGFN

-308 NDKIEYV
+308 DDKIEYV

-330 NHDGNKAYADSSN
+330 NHEGNKAYSDSSN
-343 DEGVIGEWDNFDS
+343 DESVIGEWDSFDS
-356 PNFYKGGIVGLT
+356 TNFYKGGIVGLT

-412 PVAPT
+412 PTAPT

-423 ENVSATPVETPTDET
+423 ENISATPVETPTDEM
-438 PEFNGDI
+438 PEFNGGI
-445 VPLDPPT
+445 VPLDPP
-452 VDIPEFDAGI
+452 VVEIPEFEGGI
-462 PGIPEVRELPEYTEP
+462 PGIPEVRELPEWE
-477 IGTVPNDAPK
+477 
-487 YEKPEFEGGV
+487 
-497 VPNDPPVVE
+497 
-506 IPEYNEPIGTVP
+506 
-518 NEAPVYDKPEWNGG
+518 GG
-532 IPGIPEE
+532 IPGIPEV
-539 RELPPFEGGVVPND
+539 RELPPFEGGVIPND

-577 TPKEAPN
+577 EPKKVPS
-584 KPADAPKAKEVE
+584 KPVDAPKDKAVETAEV
-596 ITEVVYKNDSEPKE
+596 TYKLDSEPSE
-610 AANTTVYGGT
+610 VANTPVYRVT
-620 LPHTGEKEGI
+620 LPNTGEKEGI
-630 ASTLGLVVIAAGIT
+630 ASTLGLVVIATGIT
-644 GLTLGFKKRNDK
+644 GLTLGFKKRNEGEEE

>member
-11 AIAIATAFLGG
+11 AIAITTALLGG

-30 QATSNV
+30 RATSNV

-47 PIRQTEQLTTAVDN
+47 PIQQTEQLTTAVDN

-72 NTVNNLTQDQAQA
+72 NTVNNLTQDQAA
-85 AMNEKANEINSVV
+85 NAMNEKANEINSVV

-109 DAQAKYEADKAKYV
+109 DAQAKYEADKAKYI
-123 EDKAAYEKNMAEA
+123 EDKAVYEKNMAEA
-136 EENTKKEGNLSEVA
+136 EANTKKEGNLSEVA

-157 NASEPNATHEVV
+157 NASEPNATHEVI

-184 AAEVGDKDYL
+184 TAEVGDKDYL

-206 NGGTYVALKAGET
+206 NGGTYVSLKAGET
-219 TTVRYEGLGN
+219 TTIRYEGLEN

-241 YDYTPDVDTY
+241 YDYTSDVDTY

-269 AIDVATNVRFYDVNK
+269 AIDVATNVRFYDANK
-284 QLITLTKDALFGFN
+284 QLIALTKDALFGFN

-303 KGELY
+303 KGEFY
-308 NDKIEYV
+308 DDKIEYV

-330 NHDGNKAYADSSN
+330 NHEGNKAYSDSSN
-343 DEGVIGEWDNFDS
+343 DESVIGEWDSFDS
-356 PNFYKGGIVGLT
+356 TNFYKGGIVGLT

-401 PVEPVAPTIEE
+401 PVEPVAPTIKE
-412 PVAPT
+412 PTTPT
-417 VKVDKY
+417 VKVNKY
-423 ENVSATPVETPTDET
+423 ENISATPVETPTDET
-438 PEFNGDI
+438 PEFNGGI
-445 VPLDPPT
+445 PG
-452 VDIPEFDAGI
+452 IPEVHEKPEWNGGTVPNEAPVHYKPEFQGGI
-462 PGIPEVRELPEYTEP
+462 PGIPEVRELP
-477 IGTVPNDAPK
+477 
-487 YEKPEFEGGV
+487 
-497 VPNDPPVVE
+497 
-506 IPEYNEPIGTVP
+506 
-518 NEAPVYDKPEWNGG
+518 
-532 IPGIPEE
+532 
-539 RELPPFEGGVVPND
+539 PFEGGVIPND
-553 APILDLPELEIPEEP
+553 APILDLPELHIPEE
-568 TKPTPEKPV
+568 PTPEKPV
-577 TPKEAPN
+577 EPKKAPN
-584 KPADAPKAKEVE
+584 KLVDAPKTKEVE

-610 AANTTVYGGT
+610 VANTPVYGGT
-620 LPHTGEKEGI
+620 LPNTGEKEGI

-644 GLTLGFKKRNDK
+644 ALTLGFKKYNEDK

>member
-11 AIAIATAFLGG
+11 AIALATAFLGG
-22 AVVHADEA
+22 AVVHADET
-30 QATSNV
+30 QPTSNV

-47 PIRQTEQLTTAVDN
+47 PIQQTEQLTAAVDN
-61 AKAAGVTVETG
+61 AKAAGVNVETG
-72 NTVNNLTQDQAQA
+72 NTVNNLTQDQAA
-85 AMNEKANEINSVV
+85 NAMNEKANEINSVV
-98 SQYNAEKQAYA
+98 SQYTA

-219 TTVRYEGLGN
+219 TTVRYEGLEN
-229 STYNGQKIAAVE
+229 STYNGQKITAVE
-241 YDYTPDVDTY
+241 YDYTSDVDTY

-269 AIDVATNVRFYDVNK
+269 AIDVATNVRFYDANK

-308 NDKIEYV
+308 ADKIEYV

-330 NHDGNKAYADSSN
+330 NHEGNKAYADSSN
-343 DEGVIGEWDNFDS
+343 DESVIGEWDNFDS

-438 PEFNGDI
+438 PEFNGGI

-452 VDIPEFDAGI
+452 VEIPEFQGGI
-462 PGIPEVRELPEYTEP
+462 PGIPEVH
-477 IGTVPNDAPK
+477 
-487 YEKPEFEGGV
+487 EKPEF
-497 VPNDPPVVE
+497 
-506 IPEYNEPIGTVP
+506 
-518 NEAPVYDKPEWNGG
+518 NGG
-532 IPGIPEE
+532 IPGIPEVHE
-539 RELPPFEGGVVPND
+539 KPEFEGGVVPND

-568 TKPTPEKPV
+568 TKPTPEKPS
-577 TPKEAPN
+577 TPK
-584 KPADAPKAKEVE
+584 KVSSKLVDAPKAKEAESATVS
-596 ITEVVYKNDSEPKE
+596 YKLNSEPKE
-610 AANTTVYGGT
+610 VANTTVYGGT
-620 LPHTGEKEGI
+620 LPHTGEKDGI
-630 ASTLGLVVIAAGIT
+630 MSTLGLAVIAVGIAGF
-644 GLTLGFKKRNDK
+644 TLSFKKYNEGE

>member
-11 AIAIATAFLGG
+11 AIALATAFLGG

-30 QATSNV
+30 QSTSNV

-47 PIRQTEQLTTAVDN
+47 PIQQTEQLTAAVDN
-61 AKAAGVTVETG
+61 AKAAGVNVETG
-72 NTVNNLTQDQAQA
+72 NTVNNLTQNQAQA

-98 SQYNAEKQAYA
+98 SQYTADKQAYA
-109 DAQAKYEADKAKYV
+109 DAQAKYESDKAKYV

-150 EQGLVYN
+150 EQDLVYN

-219 TTVRYEGLGN
+219 TTVRYEGLEN

-269 AIDVATNVRFYDVNK
+269 AIDVATNVRFYDANK

-308 NDKIEYV
+308 DDKIEYV

-330 NHDGNKAYADSSN
+330 NHEGNKAYADSSN

-391 TIPVSTLPIK
+391 TIPVSTLPVK

-412 PVAPT
+412 PAAPT

-423 ENVSATPVETPTDET
+423 ENISATPVETPTDET
-438 PEFNGDI
+438 PEFNGGI

-452 VDIPEFDAGI
+452 VEIPEFQGGI
-462 PGIPEVRELPEYTEP
+462 PGIPEVHEKPEFNGGIPGIPE
-477 IGTVPNDAPK
+477 VH
-487 YEKPEFEGGV
+487 EKPEFEGGV
-497 VPNDPPVVE
+497 VPLDPPVVE
-506 IPEYNEPIGTVP
+506 IPELII
-518 NEAPVYDKPEWNGG
+518 D
-532 IPGIPEE
+532 
-539 RELPPFEGGVVPND
+539 
-553 APILDLPELEIPEEP
+553 IPEEP

-577 TPKEAPN
+577 TPKEVPS
-584 KPADAPKAKEVE
+584 KPVDAPKVKEVE

-610 AANTTVYGGT
+610 VANTAIYGGV
-620 LPHTGEKEGI
+620 LPNTGEKEGI

-644 GLTLGFKKRNDK
+644 GLTLGFKKRNEGEEE

>member
-1 MKTSKITTLS
+1 MKTSKITTL
-11 AIAIATAFLGG
+11 AGVAIATAFLGG

-30 QATSNV
+30 PATSNV

-47 PIRQTEQLTTAVDN
+47 PIQQTEQLTAAVDN
-61 AKAAGVTVETG
+61 AKAAGVNVETG

-85 AMNEKANEINSVV
+85 AMNEKSNEINSVV
-98 SQYNAEKQAYA
+98 SQYNADKQAYA
-109 DAQAKYEADKAKYV
+109 DAQAKYESDKAKYV

-136 EENTKKEGNLSEVA
+136 EENTKKEGNLPEVA

-169 KGNVVDEK
+169 KGNVVEEK

-184 AAEVGDKDYL
+184 SAEAGDKDYL

-219 TTVRYEGLGN
+219 TTIRYEGLEN

-269 AIDVATNVRFYDVNK
+269 AIDVATNVRFYDANK

-308 NDKIEYV
+308 DDKIEYV

-412 PVAPT
+412 PAAPT

-423 ENVSATPVETPTDET
+423 ENVSATPVETPTDE
-438 PEFNGDI
+438 
-445 VPLDPPT
+445 
-452 VDIPEFDAGI
+452 IPEF
-462 PGIPEVRELPEYTEP
+462 
-477 IGTVPNDAPK
+477 
-487 YEKPEFEGGV
+487 
-497 VPNDPPVVE
+497 
-506 IPEYNEPIGTVP
+506 
-518 NEAPVYDKPEWNGG
+518 NGG

-539 RELPPFEGGVVPND
+539 RVKPEYTEPTGTVPNDAPVLDKPEWSGGVVPFD
-553 APILDLPELEIPEEP
+553 APILDLPELHIPEEP
-568 TKPTPEKPV
+568 TPSNPTEN
-577 TPKEAPN
+577 TPN
-584 KPADAPKAKEVE
+584 KPVAPREDKEVE
-596 ITEVVYKNDSEPKE
+596 TTEVVYKNDYEPKE
-610 AANTTVYGGT
+610 AVNTTVYGGT
-620 LPHTGEKEGI
+620 LPNTGEKEGI

-644 GLTLGFKKRNDK
+644 ALTLGFKKRNEGEEE

>member
-1 MKTSKITTLS
+1 MKTSKFTTL
-11 AIAIATAFLGG
+11 AGLAIATAFLGG
-22 AVVHADEA
+22 AVVHADET
-30 QATSNV
+30 QPTSNV

-47 PIRQTEQLTTAVDN
+47 PIQQTEQLTAAVDN
-61 AKAAGVTVETG
+61 AKASGVTVETG
-72 NTVNNLTQDQAQA
+72 NTVNNLTQDQAA
-85 AMNEKANEINSVV
+85 NAMNEKANEINSVV
-98 SQYNAEKQAYA
+98 SQYTADKQAYA
-109 DAQAKYEADKAKYV
+109 DAQAKYESDKAKYV

-219 TTVRYEGLGN
+219 TTVRYEGLEN

-269 AIDVATNVRFYDVNK
+269 AIDVATNVRFYDANK

-343 DEGVIGEWDNFDS
+343 DESVIGEWDNFDS
-356 PNFYKGGIVGLT
+356 PNFYKGGVVGLT

-438 PEFNGDI
+438 PEFNGGI

-462 PGIPEVRELPEYTEP
+462 PGIPEVH
-477 IGTVPNDAPK
+477 
-487 YEKPEFEGGV
+487 EKPEFNGGIPGIPEVHKKTEFEGGV
-497 VPNDPPVVE
+497 VPLDPPVVE
-506 IPEYNEPIGTVP
+506 IPELVI
-518 NEAPVYDKPEWNGG
+518 D
-532 IPGIPEE
+532 
-539 RELPPFEGGVVPND
+539 
-553 APILDLPELEIPEEP
+553 IPEEP
-568 TKPTPEKPV
+568 TKPEKPV
-577 TPKEAPN
+577 TPKEVPN
-584 KPADAPKAKEVE
+584 KPVDAPKAKGVE
-596 ITEVVYKNDSEPKE
+596 ITEVAYKLDSEPNK
-610 AANTTVYGGT
+610 APNTTTYGGI
-620 LPHTGEKEGI
+620 LPNTGEKEGI
-630 ASTLGLVVIAAGIT
+630 MSTLGLLVIAAGIA
-644 GLTLGFKKRNDK
+644 GLTLSFKKYNEGEEE

>member
-22 AVVHADEA
+22 AVVHADET

-47 PIRQTEQLTTAVDN
+47 PIQQTEQLTAAVDN
-61 AKAAGVTVETG
+61 AKAAGVNVEAG

-98 SQYNAEKQAYA
+98 SQYTADKQAYA
-109 DAQAKYEADKAKYV
+109 DAQAKYESDKTKYV

-157 NASEPNATHEVV
+157 NASEPNTTHEVV

-219 TTVRYEGLGN
+219 TTVRYEGLEN

-241 YDYTPDVDTY
+241 YDYTSNVDTY

-308 NDKIEYV
+308 DDKIEYV
-315 SNEAG
+315 SNDAG

-330 NHDGNKAYADSSN
+330 NHEGNKAYADSSN
-343 DEGVIGEWDNFDS
+343 DESVIGEWDNFDS

-368 KDGKMSFH
+368 QDGKMSFH

-401 PVEPVAPTIEE
+401 PVEPVAPTIGE

-438 PEFNGDI
+438 PEFNGGI

-452 VDIPEFDAGI
+452 VEI
-462 PGIPEVRELPEYTEP
+462 PEYTEP
-477 IGTVPNDAPK
+477 IGTVPNEAPVHD
-487 YEKPEFEGGV
+487 KPEFQ
-497 VPNDPPVVE
+497 
-506 IPEYNEPIGTVP
+506 
-518 NEAPVYDKPEWNGG
+518 GG

-553 APILDLPELEIPEEP
+553 APVLDLPELKIPEEP

-577 TPKEAPN
+577 TPKKVPS
-584 KPADAPKAKEVE
+584 KPVDAPKAKEAESATVS
-596 ITEVVYKNDSEPKE
+596 YKLDSEPKE
-610 AANTTVYGGT
+610 VANTTVYGGT
-620 LPHTGEKEGI
+620 LPNAGEKEGI
-630 ASTLGLVVIAAGIT
+630 ASTLGLAVIAVGIA
-644 GLTLGFKKRNDK
+644 GLTLSFKKYNEGEEE

>member
-11 AIAIATAFLGG
+11 AIALATAFLGG
-22 AVVHADEA
+22 AVVHADET
-30 QATSNV
+30 QPTSNV

-47 PIRQTEQLTTAVDN
+47 PIQQTEQLTAAVDN
-61 AKAAGVTVETG
+61 AKAAGVNVETG
-72 NTVNNLTQDQAQA
+72 NTVNNLTQDQAA
-85 AMNEKANEINSVV
+85 NAMNEKANEINSVV
-98 SQYNAEKQAYA
+98 SQYTADKQAYA

-219 TTVRYEGLGN
+219 TTVRYEGLEN

-269 AIDVATNVRFYDVNK
+269 AIDVATNVRFYDANK

-315 SNEAG
+315 SNGAG

-330 NHDGNKAYADSSN
+330 NHEGNKAYADSSN
-343 DEGVIGEWDNFDS
+343 DEGVIREWDNFDS

-368 KDGKMSFH
+368 QDGKMSFH

-412 PVAPT
+412 PAAPT

-423 ENVSATPVETPTDET
+423 ENISATPVETPTDET
-438 PEFNGDI
+438 PEFNGGI

-452 VDIPEFDAGI
+452 VEIPEFEGGI

-477 IGTVPNDAPK
+477 IGTVPNEAPK
-487 YEKPEFEGGV
+487 
-497 VPNDPPVVE
+497 
-506 IPEYNEPIGTVP
+506 
-518 NEAPVYDKPEWNGG
+518 YDKPEFQGG

-539 RELPPFEGGVVPND
+539 RELPPFEGGVVPHD
-553 APILDLPELEIPEEP
+553 APVLDLPELEIPEEP
-568 TKPTPEKPV
+568 TKPTPVKPSTPEK
-577 TPKEAPN
+577 
-584 KPADAPKAKEVE
+584 APKTSVE
-596 ITEVVYKNDSEPKE
+596 RPNNKVAQSTAVSYKLDSEPKE
-610 AANTTVYGGT
+610 VANTTVYGGT
-620 LPHTGEKEGI
+620 LPNTGEKEGI

-644 GLTLGFKKRNDK
+644 GLTLGFKKYSEEEND

>member
-1 MKTSKITTLS
+1 MKTSKITTL
-11 AIAIATAFLGG
+11 AGVAIATAFLGG

-30 QATSNV
+30 PATSNV

-47 PIRQTEQLTTAVDN
+47 PIQQTEQLTAAVDN
-61 AKAAGVTVETG
+61 AKAAGVNVETG

-85 AMNEKANEINSVV
+85 AMNEKSNEINSVV
-98 SQYNAEKQAYA
+98 SQYNADKQAYA
-109 DAQAKYEADKAKYV
+109 DAHAKYV

-150 EQGLVYN
+150 EQGLVYK

-169 KGNVVDEK
+169 KGNVVEEK

-219 TTVRYEGLGN
+219 TTVRYEGLEN

-269 AIDVATNVRFYDVNK
+269 AIDVATNVRFYDGNK
-284 QLITLTKDALFGFN
+284 KLIALTKDALFGFN

-308 NDKIEYV
+308 DDKIEYV

-330 NHDGNKAYADSSN
+330 NHEGNKAYADSSN
-343 DEGVIGEWDNFDS
+343 DESVIGEWDNFDS

-423 ENVSATPVETPTDET
+423 ENVSATPVESPTDET
-438 PEFNGDI
+438 PDFNGGI

-452 VDIPEFDAGI
+452 VGIPEFEGGI
-462 PGIPEVRELPEYTEP
+462 PGIPEVH
-477 IGTVPNDAPK
+477 
-487 YEKPEFEGGV
+487 EKPEFNGGIPGIPEVHEKPEFDGGV
-497 VPNDPPVVE
+497 VPLDPPVVE
-506 IPEYNEPIGTVP
+506 IPELVI
-518 NEAPVYDKPEWNGG
+518 D
-532 IPGIPEE
+532 
-539 RELPPFEGGVVPND
+539 
-553 APILDLPELEIPEEP
+553 IPEEP
-568 TKPTPEKPV
+568 TKPQKPSTPVERSNGKTAQSVAVSYNLAPV
-577 TPKEAPN
+577 SKETP
-584 KPADAPKAKEVE
+584 
-596 ITEVVYKNDSEPKE
+596 
-610 AANTTVYGGT
+610 NTTVYGSV
-620 LPHTGEKEGI
+620 LPNTGEKEGI
-630 ASTLGLVVIAAGIT
+630 TSTLGLLVIAAGIT
-644 GLTLGFKKRNDK
+644 GLTLGFKKHNEEKGE

>member
-11 AIAIATAFLGG
+11 AIAIATAFLSG
-22 AVVHADEA
+22 AVVHADET

-47 PIRQTEQLTTAVDN
+47 PIQQTEQLTTAVDN

-72 NTVNNLTQDQAQA
+72 NTVNNLTQDQAVN

-98 SQYNAEKQAYA
+98 SQHNAEKQAYA
-109 DAQAKYEADKAKYV
+109 DAQAKYEADKARYV
-123 EDKAAYEKNMAEA
+123 EDKVAYEKNMAEA
-136 EENTKKEGNLSEVA
+136 EANTKKEGNLSEVA

-169 KGNVVDEK
+169 KGNMVDEK

-206 NGGTYVALKAGET
+206 NGGTYVVLKAGET
-219 TTVRYEGLGN
+219 TTVRYEGLEN

-269 AIDVATNVRFYDVNK
+269 AIDVATNVRFYDANK

-308 NDKIEYV
+308 DDKIEYV

-330 NHDGNKAYADSSN
+330 NHEGNKAYADSSN

-391 TIPVSTLPIK
+391 TIPVSTLPVK

-412 PVAPT
+412 PAAPT

-423 ENVSATPVETPTDET
+423 ENISATPVETPTDET
-438 PEFNGDI
+438 PEFNGGI

-452 VDIPEFDAGI
+452 VEIPEFQGGI
-462 PGIPEVRELPEYTEP
+462 PGIPEVH
-477 IGTVPNDAPK
+477 
-487 YEKPEFEGGV
+487 EKPEFNGDIPGIPEVHEKPEFDGGV
-497 VPNDPPVVE
+497 VPLDPPVVE
-506 IPEYNEPIGTVP
+506 IPELII
-518 NEAPVYDKPEWNGG
+518 D
-532 IPGIPEE
+532 
-539 RELPPFEGGVVPND
+539 
-553 APILDLPELEIPEEP
+553 IPEEP
-568 TKPTPEKPV
+568 TKPTPEKPN
-577 TPKEAPN
+577 TPKEVPN
-584 KPADAPKAKEVE
+584 KPVDAPKEKVAQSATVS
-596 ITEVVYKNDSEPKE
+596 YKLDSEPKE
-610 AANTTVYGGT
+610 GVNTPVYGGT
-620 LPHTGEKEGI
+620 LPVTGEKEGI

-644 GLTLGFKKRNDK
+644 ALTLGFKKRNEGEEE

>member
-11 AIAIATAFLGG
+11 AIALATAFLGG
-22 AVVHADEA
+22 AVVHADET
-30 QATSNV
+30 QPTSNV

-47 PIRQTEQLTTAVDN
+47 PIQQTEQLTAAVDN
-61 AKAAGVTVETG
+61 AKAAGVNVETG
-72 NTVNNLTQDQAQA
+72 NTVNNLTQDQAA
-85 AMNEKANEINSVV
+85 NAMNEKANEINSVV
-98 SQYNAEKQAYA
+98 SQYTADKQAYA

-157 NASEPNATHEVV
+157 NASEPNATHKVV

-184 AAEVGDKDYL
+184 TAEVGDKDYL

-219 TTVRYEGLGN
+219 TTVRYEGLEN

-241 YDYTPDVDTY
+241 YDYTPDADTY

-269 AIDVATNVRFYDVNK
+269 VIDVATNVRFYDGNK
-284 QLITLTKDALFGFN
+284 KLIALTKDALFGFN

-308 NDKIEYV
+308 DDKIEYV

-330 NHDGNKAYADSSN
+330 NHEGNKAYSDSSN
-343 DEGVIGEWDNFDS
+343 DESVIGEWDSFDS
-356 PNFYKGGIVGLT
+356 TNFYKGGIVGLT

-401 PVEPVAPTIEE
+401 PVEPVAPTIKE
-412 PVAPT
+412 PAAPT

-438 PEFNGDI
+438 PEFNGGI

-452 VDIPEFDAGI
+452 VDIPEWNGGTVPNEAPIHDKPEFQGGI
-462 PGIPEVRELPEYTEP
+462 PGIPEVH
-477 IGTVPNDAPK
+477 
-487 YEKPEFEGGV
+487 EKPEFDGGV
-497 VPNDPPVVE
+497 VPLDPPVVE
-506 IPEYNEPIGTVP
+506 IPELVI
-518 NEAPVYDKPEWNGG
+518 D
-532 IPGIPEE
+532 
-539 RELPPFEGGVVPND
+539 
-553 APILDLPELEIPEEP
+553 IPEEP
-568 TKPTPEKPV
+568 TKPQKPSMPEK
-577 TPKEAPN
+577 
-584 KPADAPKAKEVE
+584 APKTSVGRPNGKVAQSTTVS
-596 ITEVVYKNDSEPKE
+596 YNFDSEPKE
-610 AANTTVYGGT
+610 VANTPVYGGT
-620 LPHTGEKEGI
+620 LPNTGEKEGI
-630 ASTLGLVVIAAGIT
+630 MSTLGMVVIAAGIT
-644 GLTLGFKKRNDK
+644 ALTLSFKKYNEKEDN

>member
-11 AIAIATAFLGG
+11 AIALSTAFLGG
-22 AVVHADEA
+22 AVVHADET
-30 QATSNV
+30 QPTSNV

-47 PIRQTEQLTTAVDN
+47 PIQQTEQLTAAVDN
-61 AKAAGVTVETG
+61 AKAAGVNVETG
-72 NTVNNLTQDQAQA
+72 NTVNNLTQDQAA
-85 AMNEKANEINSVV
+85 NAMNEKANEINSVV
-98 SQYNAEKQAYA
+98 SQYTADKQAYA
-109 DAQAKYEADKAKYV
+109 DAQAKYEADKVKYV

-184 AAEVGDKDYL
+184 VAEVGDKDYL

-219 TTVRYEGLGN
+219 TTVRYEGLKN

-241 YDYTPDVDTY
+241 YDYTSDVDTY
-251 AILYNDPTITIGL
+251 AILYDDPTITIGL

-269 AIDVATNVRFYDVNK
+269 AVDVATNVRFYDANK

-308 NDKIEYV
+308 DDKIEYV

-330 NHDGNKAYADSSN
+330 NHEGNKAYADSSN
-343 DEGVIGEWDNFDS
+343 DEGVIGEWDSFDS

-423 ENVSATPVETPTDET
+423 ENISATPVETPTDET
-438 PEFNGDI
+438 PEFNGGI
-445 VPLDPPT
+445 VPL
-452 VDIPEFDAGI
+452 
-462 PGIPEVRELPEYTEP
+462 
-477 IGTVPNDAPK
+477 
-487 YEKPEFEGGV
+487 
-497 VPNDPPVVE
+497 DPPVVE
-506 IPEYNEPIGTVP
+506 IPEFEGGIPGIPEVH
-518 NEAPVYDKPEWNGG
+518 EKPEWNGG

-553 APILDLPELEIPEEP
+553 APVYNKPELEIPVE
-568 TKPTPEKPV
+568 PEKPV
-577 TPKEAPN
+577 TPTPIN
-584 KPADAPKAKEVE
+584 PQKPSTPENAPKTSVE
-596 ITEVVYKNDSEPKE
+596 RVNNKAAQISVVSYNLDSVPSEG
-610 AANTTVYGGT
+610 ANTPVYGAV
-620 LPHTGEKEGI
+620 LPNTGEKEGI
-630 ASTLGLVVIAAGIT
+630 TSTLGLVVIAAGIAS
-644 GLTLGFKKRNDK
+644 LTLSFKKYNEGEEE

>member
-1 MKTSKITTLS
+1 MKTSKITTL
-11 AIAIATAFLGG
+11 AGVAIATAFLGG

-30 QATSNV
+30 PATSNV

-47 PIRQTEQLTTAVDN
+47 PIQQTEQLTTAVDN

-72 NTVNNLTQDQAQA
+72 NTVNNLTQDQAA
-85 AMNEKANEINSVV
+85 NAMNEKANEINSVV
-98 SQYNAEKQAYA
+98 SQYTTDKQAYA
-109 DAQAKYEADKAKYV
+109 DAQAKYESDKAKYV

-219 TTVRYEGLGN
+219 TTVRYEGLEN

-269 AIDVATNVRFYDVNK
+269 AIDVATNVRFYDGNK
-284 QLITLTKDALFGFN
+284 KLIALTKDALFGFN

-308 NDKIEYV
+308 DDKIEYV

-343 DEGVIGEWDNFDS
+343 DESVFGEWDNFDS

-368 KDGKMSFH
+368 QDGKMSFH

-412 PVAPT
+412 PTAPT

-438 PEFNGDI
+438 PEFNGGI

-452 VDIPEFDAGI
+452 VEIPEFQGGI
-462 PGIPEVRELPEYTEP
+462 PGIPEVH
-477 IGTVPNDAPK
+477 
-487 YEKPEFEGGV
+487 EKPEFNGGIPGIPEVHEKPEFDGGV
-497 VPNDPPVVE
+497 VPLDPPVVE
-506 IPEYNEPIGTVP
+506 IPELVI
-518 NEAPVYDKPEWNGG
+518 D
-532 IPGIPEE
+532 
-539 RELPPFEGGVVPND
+539 
-553 APILDLPELEIPEEP
+553 IPEEP
-568 TKPTPEKPV
+568 APEKPV
-577 TPKEAPN
+577 TPKEVPS
-584 KPADAPKAKEVE
+584 KPVDAPKAKEKAAQSTAVS
-596 ITEVVYKNDSEPKE
+596 YKLDSEPKE
-610 AANTTVYGGT
+610 APKTAVYGGV
-620 LPHTGEKEGI
+620 LPNTGEKEGI
-630 ASTLGLVVIAAGIT
+630 TSTLGLLVIAAGIAS
-644 GLTLGFKKRNDK
+644 LTLSFKKYNEGEEE

>member
-11 AIAIATAFLGG
+11 AIALATAFLGG

-30 QATSNV
+30 QSTSNV

-47 PIRQTEQLTTAVDN
+47 PIQQTEQLTAAVDN
-61 AKAAGVTVETG
+61 AKAAGVNVETG
-72 NTVNNLTQDQAQA
+72 NTVNNLTQNQAQA

-98 SQYNAEKQAYA
+98 SQYTADKQAYA
-109 DAQAKYEADKAKYV
+109 DAQAKYESDKAKYV

-150 EQGLVYN
+150 EQDLVYN

-184 AAEVGDKDYL
+184 DAEVGDKDYL

-219 TTVRYEGLGN
+219 TTVRYEGLEN

-269 AIDVATNVRFYDVNK
+269 AIDVATNVRFYDANK

-308 NDKIEYV
+308 DDKIEYV

-330 NHDGNKAYADSSN
+330 NHEGNKAYADSSN

-391 TIPVSTLPIK
+391 TIPVSTLPVK

-412 PVAPT
+412 PAAPT

-423 ENVSATPVETPTDET
+423 ENISATPVETPTDET
-438 PEFNGDI
+438 PEFNGGI

-452 VDIPEFDAGI
+452 VEIPEFQGGI
-462 PGIPEVRELPEYTEP
+462 PGIPEVH
-477 IGTVPNDAPK
+477 
-487 YEKPEFEGGV
+487 EKPEFNGDIPGIPEVHEKPEFDGGV
-497 VPNDPPVVE
+497 VPLDPPVVE
-506 IPEYNEPIGTVP
+506 IPELII
-518 NEAPVYDKPEWNGG
+518 D
-532 IPGIPEE
+532 
-539 RELPPFEGGVVPND
+539 
-553 APILDLPELEIPEEP
+553 IPEEP
-568 TKPTPEKPV
+568 TKPTPEKPN
-577 TPKEAPN
+577 TPKEVPN
-584 KPADAPKAKEVE
+584 KPVDAPKEKVAQSATVS
-596 ITEVVYKNDSEPKE
+596 YKLDSEPKE
-610 AANTTVYGGT
+610 GVNTPVYGGT
-620 LPHTGEKEGI
+620 LPVTGEKEGI

-644 GLTLGFKKRNDK
+644 ALTLGFKKRNEGEEE

>member
-11 AIAIATAFLGG
+11 AIAIATAFLSG
-22 AVVHADEA
+22 AVVHADET

-47 PIRQTEQLTTAVDN
+47 PIQQTEQLTTAVDN

-72 NTVNNLTQDQAQA
+72 NTVNNLTQDQAVN
-85 AMNEKANEINSVV
+85 AMNEKANDINSVV
-98 SQYNAEKQAYA
+98 SQHNAEIQAYA
-109 DAQAKYEADKAKYV
+109 DAQAKYEADKARYV

-136 EENTKKEGNLSEVA
+136 EANTKKEGNLSEVA

-169 KGNVVDEK
+169 KGNMVDEK

-219 TTVRYEGLGN
+219 TTVRYEGLKN

-241 YDYTPDVDTY
+241 YDYTSDVDTY

-269 AIDVATNVRFYDVNK
+269 AIDVATNVRFYDANK

-303 KGELY
+303 KGEFY
-308 NDKIEYV
+308 DDKIEYV

-330 NHDGNKAYADSSN
+330 NHEGNKAYADSSN
-343 DEGVIGEWDNFDS
+343 DESVIGEWDSFDS

-401 PVEPVAPTIEE
+401 PVEPVAPTIKE
-412 PVAPT
+412 PTAPA

-423 ENVSATPVETPTDET
+423 ENISATPVETPTDET
-438 PEFNGDI
+438 PEFNGGI
-445 VPLDPPT
+445 IPLDPP
-452 VDIPEFDAGI
+452 VVEIPEFEGGI

-477 IGTVPNDAPK
+477 IGTVPNDAPVLD
-487 YEKPEFEGGV
+487 KPEWNG
-497 VPNDPPVVE
+497 
-506 IPEYNEPIGTVP
+506 GTVP
-518 NEAPVYDKPEWNGG
+518 NEAPVHDKPEFQGG

-539 RELPPFEGGVVPND
+539 RELPPFEGGVVPSD

-568 TKPTPEKPV
+568 TKPTPEKPQKPS
-577 TPKEAPN
+577 TPEK
-584 KPADAPKAKEVE
+584 APKTSVE
-596 ITEVVYKNDSEPKE
+596 RPNNKVANNTTVSYKLDSEPRE
-610 AANTTVYGGT
+610 GVNTPVYGGT
-620 LPHTGEKEGI
+620 LPNTGEKEGI

-644 GLTLGFKKRNDK
+644 GLTLGFKKRNEGEEE

>member
-22 AVVHADEA
+22 AVVHADET
-30 QATSNV
+30 QATSNI

-47 PIRQTEQLTTAVDN
+47 PIQQSEQLATAVDN

-72 NTVNNLTQDQAQA
+72 NTVNNLTQDQAA
-85 AMNEKANEINSVV
+85 NAMNEKANEINSVV
-98 SQYNAEKQAYA
+98 SQHNAEKQAYA
-109 DAQAKYEADKAKYV
+109 DAQAKYDADKAKYV

-136 EENTKKEGNLSEVA
+136 EANTKKEGNLSEVA

-194 VNTVLNPDSEFI
+194 VNTVLNPDSDFI

-219 TTVRYEGLGN
+219 TTIRYEGLEN

-269 AIDVATNVRFYDVNK
+269 AIDVATNVRFYDANK
-284 QLITLTKDALFGFN
+284 QLIALTKDALFGFN

-308 NDKIEYV
+308 DDKIEYV

-330 NHDGNKAYADSSN
+330 NHEGNKAYADSSN
-343 DEGVIGEWDNFDS
+343 DESVIGEWDSFDS
-356 PNFYKGGIVGLT
+356 TNFYKGGIVGLT

-412 PVAPT
+412 PTAPT
-417 VKVDKY
+417 IKVDKY
-423 ENVSATPVETPTDET
+423 ENISATPVETPTDET
-438 PEFNGDI
+438 PEFNGGI
-445 VPLDPPT
+445 VPLDPP
-452 VDIPEFDAGI
+452 VVEIPEFEGGI
-462 PGIPEVRELPEYTEP
+462 PGIPEVRELPEW
-477 IGTVPNDAPK
+477 
-487 YEKPEFEGGV
+487 EGG
-497 VPNDPPVVE
+497 
-506 IPEYNEPIGTVP
+506 IQ
-518 NEAPVYDKPEWNGG
+518 
-532 IPGIPEE
+532 GIPEV

-553 APILDLPELEIPEEP
+553 APILDLPELHIPVE
-568 TKPTPEKPV
+568 PEKPV
-577 TPKEAPN
+577 TPIPN
-584 KPADAPKAKEVE
+584 KPQKPSTPKEVPSKSVDAPKTKEVE
-596 ITEVVYKNDSEPKE
+596 NTDVVYKNDSGPKE
-610 AANTTVYGGT
+610 AANTPVYGGT
-620 LPHTGEKEGI
+620 LPNTGEKEGI
-630 ASTLGLVVIAAGIT
+630 MSTLGLVVIASGIT
-644 GLTLGFKKRNDK
+644 ALSLSFKKYNENEDK

>member
-11 AIAIATAFLGG
+11 AIALATAFLGG

-30 QATSNV
+30 QSTSNV

-47 PIRQTEQLTTAVDN
+47 PIQQTEQLTAAVDN
-61 AKAAGVTVETG
+61 AKAAGVNVETG
-72 NTVNNLTQDQAQA
+72 NTVNNLTQNQAQA

-98 SQYNAEKQAYA
+98 SQYTADKQAYA
-109 DAQAKYEADKAKYV
+109 DAQAKYESDKAKYV

-150 EQGLVYN
+150 EQDLVYN

-219 TTVRYEGLGN
+219 TTVRYEGLEN

-269 AIDVATNVRFYDVNK
+269 AIDVATNVRFYDANK

-308 NDKIEYV
+308 DDKIEYV

-330 NHDGNKAYADSSN
+330 NHEGNKAYADSSN

-391 TIPVSTLPIK
+391 TIPVSTLPVK

-412 PVAPT
+412 PAAPT

-423 ENVSATPVETPTDET
+423 ENISATPVETPTDET
-438 PEFNGDI
+438 PEFNGGI

-452 VDIPEFDAGI
+452 VEIPEFQGGI
-462 PGIPEVRELPEYTEP
+462 PGIPEVH
-477 IGTVPNDAPK
+477 
-487 YEKPEFEGGV
+487 EKPEFNGDIPGIPEVHEKPEFDGGV
-497 VPNDPPVVE
+497 VPLDPPVVE
-506 IPEYNEPIGTVP
+506 IPELII
-518 NEAPVYDKPEWNGG
+518 D
-532 IPGIPEE
+532 
-539 RELPPFEGGVVPND
+539 
-553 APILDLPELEIPEEP
+553 IPEEP
-568 TKPTPEKPV
+568 TKPTPEKPN
-577 TPKEAPN
+577 TPKEVPN
-584 KPADAPKAKEVE
+584 KPVDAPKEKVAQSATVS
-596 ITEVVYKNDSEPKE
+596 YKLDSEPKE
-610 AANTTVYGGT
+610 GVNTPVYGGA
-620 LPHTGEKEGI
+620 LPVTGEKEGI

-644 GLTLGFKKRNDK
+644 ALTLGFKKRNEGEEE

>member
-11 AIAIATAFLGG
+11 AIALATAFLGG
-22 AVVHADEA
+22 AVVHADET
-30 QATSNV
+30 QPTSNV

-47 PIRQTEQLTTAVDN
+47 PIQQTEQLTAAVDN
-61 AKAAGVTVETG
+61 AKAAGVNVETG
-72 NTVNNLTQDQAQA
+72 NTVNNLTQDQAA
-85 AMNEKANEINSVV
+85 NAMNEKANEINSVV
-98 SQYNAEKQAYA
+98 SQYTADKQAYA

-184 AAEVGDKDYL
+184 AAKVGDKDYL

-219 TTVRYEGLGN
+219 TTVRYEGLEN

-241 YDYTPDVDTY
+241 YDYTSDVDTY

-269 AIDVATNVRFYDVNK
+269 AIDVATNVRFYDANK

-330 NHDGNKAYADSSN
+330 NHEGNKAYADSSN

-368 KDGKMSFH
+368 QDGKMSFH

-401 PVEPVAPTIEE
+401 PVEPVVPTIEE

-417 VKVDKY
+417 VKVAKY

-438 PEFNGDI
+438 PEFNG
-445 VPLDPPT
+445 
-452 VDIPEFDAGI
+452 GI
-462 PGIPEVRELPEYTEP
+462 PGIPEVH
-477 IGTVPNDAPK
+477 
-487 YEKPEFEGGV
+487 EKPEF
-497 VPNDPPVVE
+497 
-506 IPEYNEPIGTVP
+506 
-518 NEAPVYDKPEWNGG
+518 NGG
-532 IPGIPEE
+532 IPGIPEVHE
-539 RELPPFEGGVVPND
+539 KPEFDGGVVP
-553 APILDLPELEIPEEP
+553 LDPPVVEIPELEIPEEP
-568 TKPTPEKPV
+568 TPEKPV
-577 TPKEAPN
+577 EPKKVPN
-584 KPADAPKAKEVE
+584 KPVDAPKTKEVE

-610 AANTTVYGGT
+610 VANTPVYG
-620 LPHTGEKEGI
+620 LPLTGEKEGI

-644 GLTLGFKKRNDK
+644 SLTLSFKKYNKGEEE